1 MQAAKVLDALAEVEV
16 TAKRIERW
24 TKRMGDQRVAELE
37 RAAADE
43 VRRVPDA
50 GLTDHVQSH

>member
-1 MQAAKVLDALAEVEV
+1 MQAAKVLHALAEVEV

-43 VRRVPDA
+43 VR
-50 GLTDHVQSH
+50 